1 MQNQPKS
8 AIISAHQ
15 ALTGAVE
22 MSYGTST
29 VQVHKKLRL
38 DKRKG
43 SNNWYARLTLQNGQR
58 QVKSTGTD
66 DLEKA
71 KEVALEMY
79 YDVQARLKNQLPA
92 NTRKFKHVAEFAI
105 KRMQDDLE
113 AGTGKQ
119 AYKDYIAA
127 INKWLIP
134 YFEKTDVE
142 KIDLAKLTAFDAWRE
157 QESGKKPAQSTINNH
172 NAALNRVLDEAEL
185 RGWINKS
192 MRPTLLNKGVP
203 TQSRGSYTAEEY
215 KTIYTALRTFHQKTT
230 RDDAAATRET
240 LRNYVLFLANTG
252 IRHGTEAIN
261 IEWRN
266 IEWYTKGDDRYL
278 TVNVD
283 GKTKKRKA
291 VARDRVADFLFR
303 QSQLNPRLSYE
314 TLDDL
319 IAAKST
325 EKVWTTRLGEP
336 AKRHNLAR
344 NYETLLEE
352 LDLKM
357 GADDQPRT
365 LYSWR
370 QFYATQ
376 DLERGV
382 STHAL
387 SKQMGNSTPV
397 IDKYYSKYSPLIN
410 ADLHSGR
417 TTKKQTPKPT
427 NSKASPVTLAFDML
441 GTGKLTETELLAT
454 LGVERDGY
462 TVTEEIK
469 MRALEAKN
477 AELID
482 SDTLLKILNG

>member
-1 MQNQPKS
+1 
-8 AIISAHQ
+8 
-15 ALTGAVE
+15 
-22 MSYGTST
+22 MSYGVES

-71 KEVALEMY
+71 KEVALGMY

-92 NTRKFKHVAEFAI
+92 NTRKFKHVAEFAV
-105 KRMQDDLE
+105 KRMQDDLA

-119 AYKDYIAA
+119 AYKDYISA

-142 KIDLAKLTAFDAWRE
+142 KIGLAELTAFDAWRE
-157 QESGKKPAQSTINNH
+157 QQFGKKPAQSTINNH

-203 TQSRGSYTAEEY
+203 TLSRGSYTVEEY
-215 KTIYTALRTFHQKTT
+215 KTIYTALRTFHQKTK

-266 IEWYTKGDDRYL
+266 IEWYWKGNQRYL
-278 TVNVD
+278 AVNVD
-283 GKTKKRKA
+283 GKTKKRKII
-291 VARDRVADFLFR
+291 ARDRVTDFLFR
-303 QSQLNPRLSYE
+303 QSKLNPRLNYR

-319 IAAKST
+319 IAAKSA
-325 EKVWTTRLGEP
+325 EKVWTTRLGET
-336 AKRHNLAR
+336 ATVANLNRAY
-344 NYETLLEE
+344 NALLEE
-352 LDLKM
+352 LALKT
-357 GADDQPRT
+357 GADGLERT

-370 QFYATQ
+370 HFYATQ
-376 DLERGV
+376 DLEKGM

-387 SKQMGNSTPV
+387 SKQMGNSTTML
-397 IDKYYSKYSPLIN
+397 DKHYSKYSPLLN
-410 ADLHSGR
+410 AELHSGR
-417 TTKKQTPKPT
+417 TTKKQTQKPSNT
-427 NSKASPVTLAFDML
+427 KASPVTLAFDML
-441 GTGKLTETELLAT
+441 ATGKLTETELLAT
-454 LGVERDGY
+454 LGIERDGY

>member
-1 MQNQPKS
+1 
-8 AIISAHQ
+8 
-15 ALTGAVE
+15 

-29 VQVHKKLRL
+29 IQVHKNLRL

-43 SNNWYARLTLQNGQR
+43 SNNWYARLTLQSGQR

-71 KEVALEMY
+71 KEVALELY

-92 NTRKFKHVAEFAI
+92 NTRKFKHVAGFAV
-105 KRMQDDLE
+105 KRMQDDLA

-119 AYKDYIAA
+119 AYKDYISA

-134 YFEKTDVE
+134 YFEKTDVA
-142 KIDLAKLTAFDAWRE
+142 KIDLAALTAFDAWRE
-157 QESGKKPAQSTINNH
+157 QEFGKKPAQSTINNH

-192 MRPTLLNKGVP
+192 MRPTLLNKGVE
-203 TQSRGSYTAEEY
+203 TQSMGSYTAEEY

-230 RDDAAATRET
+230 NTKAATTRET

-266 IEWYTKGDDRYL
+266 IEWYWNGNQRYL
-278 TVNVD
+278 AVNVD
-283 GKTKKRKA
+283 GKTKKRKII
-291 VARDRVADFLFR
+291 ARDRVADFLLR
-303 QSQLNPRLSYE
+303 QSQLNPRLNYR
-314 TLDDL
+314 TLDEL
-319 IAAKST
+319 IDAKST
-325 EKVWTTRLGEP
+325 EKIWTTRQGET
-336 AKRHNLAR
+336 ATVANLNRAY
-344 NYETLLEE
+344 NALLEE
-352 LDLKM
+352 LALKT
-357 GADDQPRT
+357 GADGLNRT

-370 QFYATQ
+370 HFYATQ
-376 DLERGV
+376 DLERGI

-387 SKQMGNSTPV
+387 SKQMGNSTTML
-397 IDKYYSKYSPLIN
+397 DKHYSKYSPLLN
-410 ADLHSGR
+410 AELHSGR

-441 GTGKLTETELLAT
+441 GAGKLTETELLAT
-454 LGVERDGY
+454 LGVERGGY

>member
-1 MQNQPKS
+1 
-8 AIISAHQ
+8 
-15 ALTGAVE
+15 

-29 VQVHKKLRL
+29 IQVHKKLRL

-43 SNNWYARLTLQNGQR
+43 SNNWYARLTLPNGQR

-92 NTRKFKHVAEFAI
+92 NTRKFKHVAEFAV
-105 KRMQDDLE
+105 KRMQDDVA
-113 AGTGKQ
+113 AGTDKR
-119 AYKDYIAA
+119 AYKDYISA

-142 KIDLAKLTAFDAWRE
+142 KIDLAALTAFDAWRE
-157 QESGKKPAQSTINNH
+157 QEFGKKLAQSTINNH

-203 TQSRGSYTAEEY
+203 TQSRGSYTAAEY
-215 KTIYTALRTFHQKTT
+215 KTIYTALRTFHKETK

-252 IRHGTEAIN
+252 IRHGTEALGL
-261 IEWRN
+261 EWRN
-266 IEWYTKGDDRYL
+266 IEWHTKGDDRFL
-278 TVNVD
+278 AVNVD

-325 EKVWTTRLGEP
+325 EKVWTTRKGET
-336 AKRHNLAR
+336 ATVANLNRA
-344 NYETLLEE
+344 NNALLKK
-352 LDLKM
+352 LDLKT
-357 GADDQPRT
+357 GADGQPRT

-370 QFYATQ
+370 HFYATQ

-387 SKQMGNSTPV
+387 SKQMGNSTTML
-397 IDKYYSKYSPLIN
+397 DKHYSKYSPLLN
-410 ADLHSGR
+410 AELHSGR
-417 TTKKQTPKPT
+417 TSKKQTKQST
-427 NSKASPVTLAFDML
+427 NTQASPATLAFDML
-441 GTGKLTETELLAT
+441 TAGKLTETELLAV

-462 TVTEEIK
+462 AVTEEIA

-477 AELID
+477 ADLID
-482 SDTLLKILNG
+482 SNTLLKILNG